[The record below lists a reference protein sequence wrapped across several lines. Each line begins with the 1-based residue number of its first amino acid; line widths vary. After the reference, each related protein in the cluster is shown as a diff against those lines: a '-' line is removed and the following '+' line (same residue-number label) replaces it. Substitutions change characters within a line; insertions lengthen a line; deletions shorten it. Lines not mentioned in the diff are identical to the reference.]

1 MLYNLKSNKE
11 QGGEN
16 MEEVMFTFKAKL
28 FKRYYPKGNKKVKHG
43 DWQINRMKVVEYP
56 TTDGFQTKYG
66 QVTIIGV
73 QPALEDDDTVYTI
86 TATQKYEEKFN
97 EYQYEVVHVQEQR
110 ELNSAEEKRA
120 FLQTFLTDKQVNSL
134 YGAFVD
140 PFKVLENGDI
150 SELTSKVK
158 GVGEK
163 TAEKIMN
170 KYLSSKE
177 LPTSYIELLSM
188 GLTHNMIGLLKQTY
202 TSTDIALGK
211 IKDNPYVLAEE
222 VRGIGFLKA
231 QEIAEMVGIPKT
243 DPRAVRAFI
252 LHHFSVIGES
262 GHTYTTLDILED
274 DVVDKLGLEDIDVLD
289 EQLDIL
295 VDKGLV
301 KHFPSEDGDVFA
313 LRSNFLIEKEI
324 ARHIHRLLDGS
335 NNIQLDKNVAMER
348 IKEQEK
354 RQGYTFT
361 NRQLEGVFAIMN
373 NNVTIIR
380 GYGGCV
386 DCDTEYFDGTKW
398 KRIADYQEGDQVLQY
413 NADGSANLVY
423 PSKYTKVPAD
433 TLYHFKTKYG
443 TDQCLSLGHRVVY
456 RSSKGNLVV
465 KPFEDV
471 IQMHNNCK
479 SGFTGKFYTTFNYD
493 GQGINMTEEQIR
505 LQIAV
510 MADGHFSNSS
520 QTNWCTMR
528 LKKERKCQR
537 IEMLLNNANIE
548 YKKHYEESTGFN
560 IYKFYAPR
568 REKEFESY
576 WYNCN
581 KEQFE
586 IVCDEVLHWD
596 GSTRNKKEGSG
607 RFSSTSKE
615 TIDFIQFAFATIGK
629 RCSINKDKRAGQP
642 ITGKGDKD
650 YRHVKQCYEL
660 SITDRNM
667 VGIGGFKPHQEKTK
681 ITPYKTLDGY
691 QYCFTVPSSML
702 VLRRNGRIFIT
713 GNTGKS
719 SSVAGVLACV
729 QDVEYSFVQTALSG
743 KASVNLADITG
754 QEGYTIHRLLEY
766 NVANA
771 HPTSVGDGVSFFGKH
786 EQSPLRC
793 DMVILDETSMVD
805 AKLFLDLIQAIPTG
819 AKFVMLG
826 DTNQLE
832 SIGIGNVMK
841 DLIDSGVVPCITFDE
856 IHRQG
861 AKSGIIPTSI
871 KISQGEKLYN
881 NNHEGIELVGE
892 LKDLKTIAFSCDK
905 GDTKPSIDLIMQEFK
920 AMYRES
926 KDISEIAI
934 VLPTKSS
941 GTSCYKVNKLV
952 QDLVLPRKRGEGI
965 ELGTTKEPYTIY
977 KGDKVINLKNFRHLD
992 IFNGNMG
999 EVVDINHKEGTVT
1012 VDFYNRGEKVFGEE
1026 EIQSLAL
1033 GYAVTCHKCQGSTV
1047 PYLIYCIDYSH
1058 YTMLNKEQVYTG
1070 ITRAKKKCSFIF
1082 ETKALNKAITTS
1094 GVKYKRTFLYPILM
1108 GEIA

>member
-1 MLYNLKSNKE
+1 MKLTKKVYFCVDLFVQMLYNLKSNKE

-73 QPALEDDDTVYTI
+73 QPALEDDDTIYTI

-110 ELNSAEEKRA
+110 DLNSAEEKRA

-134 YGAFVD
+134 YEAFAD
-140 PFKVLENGDI
+140 PFEVLESGDI

-274 DVVDKLGLEDIDVLD
+274 DIIDKLGLEDIDVLD

-335 NNIQLDKNVAMER
+335 NNIQLDKDVAMER

-380 GYGGCV
+380 GWGG
-386 DCDTEYFDGTKW
+386 
-398 KRIADYQEGDQVLQY
+398 
-413 NADGSANLVY
+413 S
-423 PSKYTKVPAD
+423 
-433 TLYHFKTKYG
+433 
-443 TDQCLSLGHRVVY
+443 
-456 RSSKGNLVV
+456 
-465 KPFEDV
+465 
-471 IQMHNNCK
+471 
-479 SGFTGKFYTTFNYD
+479 
-493 GQGINMTEEQIR
+493 
-505 LQIAV
+505 
-510 MADGHFSNSS
+510 
-520 QTNWCTMR
+520 
-528 LKKERKCQR
+528 
-537 IEMLLNNANIE
+537 
-548 YKKHYEESTGFN
+548 
-560 IYKFYAPR
+560 
-568 REKEFESY
+568 
-576 WYNCN
+576 
-581 KEQFE
+581 
-586 IVCDEVLHWD
+586 
-596 GSTRNKKEGSG
+596 
-607 RFSSTSKE
+607 
-615 TIDFIQFAFATIGK
+615 
-629 RCSINKDKRAGQP
+629 
-642 ITGKGDKD
+642 
-650 YRHVKQCYEL
+650 
-660 SITDRNM
+660 
-667 VGIGGFKPHQEKTK
+667 
-681 ITPYKTLDGY
+681 
-691 QYCFTVPSSML
+691 
-702 VLRRNGRIFIT
+702 
-713 GNTGKS
+713 GKS

-999 EVVDINHKEGTVT
+999 EVVDINHEEGTVT

-1047 PYLIYCIDYSH
+1047 PYLVYCIDYSH

-1094 GVKYKRTFLYPILM
+1094 GVKYKRTFLYPILV

>member
-1 MLYNLKSNKE
+1 
-11 QGGEN
+11 

-56 TTDGFQTKYG
+56 STDGFQTKYG

-73 QPALEDDDTVYTI
+73 QPALEDDDTIYTI

-110 ELNSAEEKRA
+110 DLNSAEEKRA

-134 YGAFVD
+134 YEAFAD
-140 PFKVLENGDI
+140 PFEVLESGDV

-335 NNIQLDKNVAMER
+335 NNIQLDKDVAMER

-380 GYGGCV
+380 GWGG
-386 DCDTEYFDGTKW
+386 
-398 KRIADYQEGDQVLQY
+398 
-413 NADGSANLVY
+413 S
-423 PSKYTKVPAD
+423 
-433 TLYHFKTKYG
+433 
-443 TDQCLSLGHRVVY
+443 
-456 RSSKGNLVV
+456 
-465 KPFEDV
+465 
-471 IQMHNNCK
+471 
-479 SGFTGKFYTTFNYD
+479 
-493 GQGINMTEEQIR
+493 
-505 LQIAV
+505 
-510 MADGHFSNSS
+510 
-520 QTNWCTMR
+520 
-528 LKKERKCQR
+528 
-537 IEMLLNNANIE
+537 
-548 YKKHYEESTGFN
+548 
-560 IYKFYAPR
+560 
-568 REKEFESY
+568 
-576 WYNCN
+576 
-581 KEQFE
+581 
-586 IVCDEVLHWD
+586 
-596 GSTRNKKEGSG
+596 
-607 RFSSTSKE
+607 
-615 TIDFIQFAFATIGK
+615 
-629 RCSINKDKRAGQP
+629 
-642 ITGKGDKD
+642 
-650 YRHVKQCYEL
+650 
-660 SITDRNM
+660 
-667 VGIGGFKPHQEKTK
+667 
-681 ITPYKTLDGY
+681 
-691 QYCFTVPSSML
+691 
-702 VLRRNGRIFIT
+702 
-713 GNTGKS
+713 GKS

-999 EVVDINHKEGTVT
+999 EVVDINHEEGTAT

-1047 PYLIYCIDYSH
+1047 PYLVYCIDYSH

>member
-1 MLYNLKSNKE
+1 MKLTKKVYFCVDLFVQMLYNLKSNKE

-73 QPALEDDDTVYTI
+73 QPALEDDDTIYTI

-110 ELNSAEEKRA
+110 DLNSAEEKRA

-134 YGAFVD
+134 YEAFAD
-140 PFKVLENGDI
+140 PFEVLESGDI

-335 NNIQLDKNVAMER
+335 NNIQLDKDVAMER
-348 IKEQEK
+348 IKEQEE

-380 GYGGCV
+380 GWGG
-386 DCDTEYFDGTKW
+386 
-398 KRIADYQEGDQVLQY
+398 
-413 NADGSANLVY
+413 S
-423 PSKYTKVPAD
+423 
-433 TLYHFKTKYG
+433 
-443 TDQCLSLGHRVVY
+443 
-456 RSSKGNLVV
+456 
-465 KPFEDV
+465 
-471 IQMHNNCK
+471 
-479 SGFTGKFYTTFNYD
+479 
-493 GQGINMTEEQIR
+493 
-505 LQIAV
+505 
-510 MADGHFSNSS
+510 
-520 QTNWCTMR
+520 
-528 LKKERKCQR
+528 
-537 IEMLLNNANIE
+537 
-548 YKKHYEESTGFN
+548 
-560 IYKFYAPR
+560 
-568 REKEFESY
+568 
-576 WYNCN
+576 
-581 KEQFE
+581 
-586 IVCDEVLHWD
+586 
-596 GSTRNKKEGSG
+596 
-607 RFSSTSKE
+607 
-615 TIDFIQFAFATIGK
+615 
-629 RCSINKDKRAGQP
+629 
-642 ITGKGDKD
+642 
-650 YRHVKQCYEL
+650 
-660 SITDRNM
+660 
-667 VGIGGFKPHQEKTK
+667 
-681 ITPYKTLDGY
+681 
-691 QYCFTVPSSML
+691 
-702 VLRRNGRIFIT
+702 
-713 GNTGKS
+713 GKS

-965 ELGTTKEPYTIY
+965 ELGTAKEPYTIY

-999 EVVDINHKEGTVT
+999 EVVDINHEEGTVT

-1047 PYLIYCIDYSH
+1047 PYLVYCIDYSH

>member
-1 MLYNLKSNKE
+1 
-11 QGGEN
+11 

-110 ELNSAEEKRA
+110 DLNSAEEKRA

-134 YGAFVD
+134 YEAFAD
-140 PFKVLENGDI
+140 PFEVLENGDI

-335 NNIQLDKNVAMER
+335 NNIQLDKDVAMER
-348 IKEQEK
+348 IKEQEE

-380 GYGGCV
+380 GYGG
-386 DCDTEYFDGTKW
+386 
-398 KRIADYQEGDQVLQY
+398 
-413 NADGSANLVY
+413 
-423 PSKYTKVPAD
+423 
-433 TLYHFKTKYG
+433 
-443 TDQCLSLGHRVVY
+443 
-456 RSSKGNLVV
+456 
-465 KPFEDV
+465 
-471 IQMHNNCK
+471 
-479 SGFTGKFYTTFNYD
+479 
-493 GQGINMTEEQIR
+493 
-505 LQIAV
+505 
-510 MADGHFSNSS
+510 
-520 QTNWCTMR
+520 
-528 LKKERKCQR
+528 
-537 IEMLLNNANIE
+537 
-548 YKKHYEESTGFN
+548 
-560 IYKFYAPR
+560 
-568 REKEFESY
+568 
-576 WYNCN
+576 
-581 KEQFE
+581 
-586 IVCDEVLHWD
+586 
-596 GSTRNKKEGSG
+596 
-607 RFSSTSKE
+607 
-615 TIDFIQFAFATIGK
+615 
-629 RCSINKDKRAGQP
+629 
-642 ITGKGDKD
+642 
-650 YRHVKQCYEL
+650 
-660 SITDRNM
+660 
-667 VGIGGFKPHQEKTK
+667 
-681 ITPYKTLDGY
+681 
-691 QYCFTVPSSML
+691 
-702 VLRRNGRIFIT
+702 
-713 GNTGKS
+713 TGKS

-999 EVVDINHKEGTVT
+999 EVVDINHEEGTVT

-1047 PYLIYCIDYSH
+1047 PYLVYCIDYSH

-1070 ITRAKKKCSFIF
+1070 ITRAKKRCSFIF

>member
-1 MLYNLKSNKE
+1 
-11 QGGEN
+11 

-73 QPALEDDDTVYTI
+73 QPALEDDDTIYTI

-110 ELNSAEEKRA
+110 DLNSAEEKRA

-134 YGAFVD
+134 YEAFAD
-140 PFKVLENGDI
+140 PFEVLESGDI

-324 ARHIHRLLDGS
+324 ARHIHRLLGGS
-335 NNIQLDKNVAMER
+335 NNIQLDKDVVMER
-348 IKEQEK
+348 IKEQEE

-380 GYGGCV
+380 GWGG
-386 DCDTEYFDGTKW
+386 
-398 KRIADYQEGDQVLQY
+398 
-413 NADGSANLVY
+413 S
-423 PSKYTKVPAD
+423 
-433 TLYHFKTKYG
+433 
-443 TDQCLSLGHRVVY
+443 
-456 RSSKGNLVV
+456 
-465 KPFEDV
+465 
-471 IQMHNNCK
+471 
-479 SGFTGKFYTTFNYD
+479 
-493 GQGINMTEEQIR
+493 
-505 LQIAV
+505 
-510 MADGHFSNSS
+510 
-520 QTNWCTMR
+520 
-528 LKKERKCQR
+528 
-537 IEMLLNNANIE
+537 
-548 YKKHYEESTGFN
+548 
-560 IYKFYAPR
+560 
-568 REKEFESY
+568 
-576 WYNCN
+576 
-581 KEQFE
+581 
-586 IVCDEVLHWD
+586 
-596 GSTRNKKEGSG
+596 
-607 RFSSTSKE
+607 
-615 TIDFIQFAFATIGK
+615 
-629 RCSINKDKRAGQP
+629 
-642 ITGKGDKD
+642 
-650 YRHVKQCYEL
+650 
-660 SITDRNM
+660 
-667 VGIGGFKPHQEKTK
+667 
-681 ITPYKTLDGY
+681 
-691 QYCFTVPSSML
+691 
-702 VLRRNGRIFIT
+702 
-713 GNTGKS
+713 GKS

-841 DLIDSGVVPCITFDE
+841 DLIDSGVVPCVTFDE

-999 EVVDINHKEGTVT
+999 EVVDINHEEGTVT

-1047 PYLIYCIDYSH
+1047 PYLVYCIDYSH

>member
-1 MLYNLKSNKE
+1 MKLTKKVYFCVDLFVQMLYNLKSNKE

-73 QPALEDDDTVYTI
+73 QPALEDDDTIYTI

-110 ELNSAEEKRA
+110 DLNSAEEKRA

-134 YGAFVD
+134 YEAFAD
-140 PFKVLENGDI
+140 PFEVLENGDI

-335 NNIQLDKNVAMER
+335 NNIQLDKDVAMER
-348 IKEQEK
+348 IKEQEE

-380 GYGGCV
+380 GWGG
-386 DCDTEYFDGTKW
+386 
-398 KRIADYQEGDQVLQY
+398 
-413 NADGSANLVY
+413 S
-423 PSKYTKVPAD
+423 
-433 TLYHFKTKYG
+433 
-443 TDQCLSLGHRVVY
+443 
-456 RSSKGNLVV
+456 
-465 KPFEDV
+465 
-471 IQMHNNCK
+471 
-479 SGFTGKFYTTFNYD
+479 
-493 GQGINMTEEQIR
+493 
-505 LQIAV
+505 
-510 MADGHFSNSS
+510 
-520 QTNWCTMR
+520 
-528 LKKERKCQR
+528 
-537 IEMLLNNANIE
+537 
-548 YKKHYEESTGFN
+548 
-560 IYKFYAPR
+560 
-568 REKEFESY
+568 
-576 WYNCN
+576 
-581 KEQFE
+581 
-586 IVCDEVLHWD
+586 
-596 GSTRNKKEGSG
+596 
-607 RFSSTSKE
+607 
-615 TIDFIQFAFATIGK
+615 
-629 RCSINKDKRAGQP
+629 
-642 ITGKGDKD
+642 
-650 YRHVKQCYEL
+650 
-660 SITDRNM
+660 
-667 VGIGGFKPHQEKTK
+667 
-681 ITPYKTLDGY
+681 
-691 QYCFTVPSSML
+691 
-702 VLRRNGRIFIT
+702 
-713 GNTGKS
+713 GKS

-999 EVVDINHKEGTVT
+999 EVVDINHEEGTVT

-1047 PYLIYCIDYSH
+1047 PYLVYCIDYSH

>member
-1 MLYNLKSNKE
+1 
-11 QGGEN
+11 

-73 QPALEDDDTVYTI
+73 QPALEDDDTIYTI

-110 ELNSAEEKRA
+110 DLNSAEEKRA

-134 YGAFVD
+134 YEAFAD
-140 PFKVLENGDI
+140 PFEVLENGDI

-335 NNIQLDKNVAMER
+335 NNIQLDKDVAMER
-348 IKEQEK
+348 IKEQEE

-380 GYGGCV
+380 GYGG
-386 DCDTEYFDGTKW
+386 
-398 KRIADYQEGDQVLQY
+398 
-413 NADGSANLVY
+413 
-423 PSKYTKVPAD
+423 
-433 TLYHFKTKYG
+433 
-443 TDQCLSLGHRVVY
+443 
-456 RSSKGNLVV
+456 
-465 KPFEDV
+465 
-471 IQMHNNCK
+471 
-479 SGFTGKFYTTFNYD
+479 
-493 GQGINMTEEQIR
+493 
-505 LQIAV
+505 
-510 MADGHFSNSS
+510 
-520 QTNWCTMR
+520 
-528 LKKERKCQR
+528 
-537 IEMLLNNANIE
+537 
-548 YKKHYEESTGFN
+548 
-560 IYKFYAPR
+560 
-568 REKEFESY
+568 
-576 WYNCN
+576 
-581 KEQFE
+581 
-586 IVCDEVLHWD
+586 
-596 GSTRNKKEGSG
+596 
-607 RFSSTSKE
+607 
-615 TIDFIQFAFATIGK
+615 
-629 RCSINKDKRAGQP
+629 
-642 ITGKGDKD
+642 
-650 YRHVKQCYEL
+650 
-660 SITDRNM
+660 
-667 VGIGGFKPHQEKTK
+667 
-681 ITPYKTLDGY
+681 
-691 QYCFTVPSSML
+691 
-702 VLRRNGRIFIT
+702 
-713 GNTGKS
+713 TGKS

-999 EVVDINHKEGTVT
+999 EVVDINHEEGTVT

-1047 PYLIYCIDYSH
+1047 PYLVYCIDYSH

>member
-73 QPALEDDDTVYTI
+73 QPALEDDDTIYTI

-110 ELNSAEEKRA
+110 DLNSAEEKRA
-120 FLQTFLTDKQVNSL
+120 FLQTFFTDKQVNSL
-134 YGAFVD
+134 YEAFAD
-140 PFKVLENGDI
+140 PFEVLESGDI

-324 ARHIHRLLDGS
+324 ARHIHRLLGGS
-335 NNIQLDKNVAMER
+335 NNIQLDKDVVMER
-348 IKEQEK
+348 IKEQEE

-380 GYGGCV
+380 GWGG
-386 DCDTEYFDGTKW
+386 
-398 KRIADYQEGDQVLQY
+398 
-413 NADGSANLVY
+413 S
-423 PSKYTKVPAD
+423 
-433 TLYHFKTKYG
+433 
-443 TDQCLSLGHRVVY
+443 
-456 RSSKGNLVV
+456 
-465 KPFEDV
+465 
-471 IQMHNNCK
+471 
-479 SGFTGKFYTTFNYD
+479 
-493 GQGINMTEEQIR
+493 
-505 LQIAV
+505 
-510 MADGHFSNSS
+510 
-520 QTNWCTMR
+520 
-528 LKKERKCQR
+528 
-537 IEMLLNNANIE
+537 
-548 YKKHYEESTGFN
+548 
-560 IYKFYAPR
+560 
-568 REKEFESY
+568 
-576 WYNCN
+576 
-581 KEQFE
+581 
-586 IVCDEVLHWD
+586 
-596 GSTRNKKEGSG
+596 
-607 RFSSTSKE
+607 
-615 TIDFIQFAFATIGK
+615 
-629 RCSINKDKRAGQP
+629 
-642 ITGKGDKD
+642 
-650 YRHVKQCYEL
+650 
-660 SITDRNM
+660 
-667 VGIGGFKPHQEKTK
+667 
-681 ITPYKTLDGY
+681 
-691 QYCFTVPSSML
+691 
-702 VLRRNGRIFIT
+702 
-713 GNTGKS
+713 GKS

-841 DLIDSGVVPCITFDE
+841 DLIDSGVVPCVTFDE

-999 EVVDINHKEGTVT
+999 EVVDINHEEGTVT

-1047 PYLIYCIDYSH
+1047 PYLVYCIDYSH

>member
-1 MLYNLKSNKE
+1 MKLTKKVYFCVDLFVQMLYNLKSNKE

-73 QPALEDDDTVYTI
+73 QPALEDDDTIYTI

-110 ELNSAEEKRA
+110 DLNSAEEKRA

-134 YGAFVD
+134 YEAFAD
-140 PFKVLENGDI
+140 PFEVLESGDI

-324 ARHIHRLLDGS
+324 ARHIHRLLGGS
-335 NNIQLDKNVAMER
+335 NNIQLDKDVVMER
-348 IKEQEK
+348 IKEQEE

-373 NNVTIIR
+373 NNVTLIR
-380 GYGGCV
+380 GWGG
-386 DCDTEYFDGTKW
+386 
-398 KRIADYQEGDQVLQY
+398 
-413 NADGSANLVY
+413 S
-423 PSKYTKVPAD
+423 
-433 TLYHFKTKYG
+433 
-443 TDQCLSLGHRVVY
+443 
-456 RSSKGNLVV
+456 
-465 KPFEDV
+465 
-471 IQMHNNCK
+471 
-479 SGFTGKFYTTFNYD
+479 
-493 GQGINMTEEQIR
+493 
-505 LQIAV
+505 
-510 MADGHFSNSS
+510 
-520 QTNWCTMR
+520 
-528 LKKERKCQR
+528 
-537 IEMLLNNANIE
+537 
-548 YKKHYEESTGFN
+548 
-560 IYKFYAPR
+560 
-568 REKEFESY
+568 
-576 WYNCN
+576 
-581 KEQFE
+581 
-586 IVCDEVLHWD
+586 
-596 GSTRNKKEGSG
+596 
-607 RFSSTSKE
+607 
-615 TIDFIQFAFATIGK
+615 
-629 RCSINKDKRAGQP
+629 
-642 ITGKGDKD
+642 
-650 YRHVKQCYEL
+650 
-660 SITDRNM
+660 
-667 VGIGGFKPHQEKTK
+667 
-681 ITPYKTLDGY
+681 
-691 QYCFTVPSSML
+691 
-702 VLRRNGRIFIT
+702 
-713 GNTGKS
+713 GKS

-841 DLIDSGVVPCITFDE
+841 DLIDSGVVPCVTFDE

-999 EVVDINHKEGTVT
+999 EVVDINHEEGTVT

-1047 PYLIYCIDYSH
+1047 PYLVYCIDYSH

>member
-1 MLYNLKSNKE
+1 MKLTKKVYFCGDLFVQMLYNLKSNKE

-73 QPALEDDDTVYTI
+73 QPALEDDDTIYTI

-110 ELNSAEEKRA
+110 DLNSAEEKRA

-134 YGAFVD
+134 YEAFAD
-140 PFKVLENGDI
+140 PFEVLESGDI

-324 ARHIHRLLDGS
+324 ARHIHRLLGGS
-335 NNIQLDKNVAMER
+335 NNIQLDKDVVMER
-348 IKEQEK
+348 IKEQEE

-380 GYGGCV
+380 GWGG
-386 DCDTEYFDGTKW
+386 
-398 KRIADYQEGDQVLQY
+398 
-413 NADGSANLVY
+413 S
-423 PSKYTKVPAD
+423 
-433 TLYHFKTKYG
+433 
-443 TDQCLSLGHRVVY
+443 
-456 RSSKGNLVV
+456 
-465 KPFEDV
+465 
-471 IQMHNNCK
+471 
-479 SGFTGKFYTTFNYD
+479 
-493 GQGINMTEEQIR
+493 
-505 LQIAV
+505 
-510 MADGHFSNSS
+510 
-520 QTNWCTMR
+520 
-528 LKKERKCQR
+528 
-537 IEMLLNNANIE
+537 
-548 YKKHYEESTGFN
+548 
-560 IYKFYAPR
+560 
-568 REKEFESY
+568 
-576 WYNCN
+576 
-581 KEQFE
+581 
-586 IVCDEVLHWD
+586 
-596 GSTRNKKEGSG
+596 
-607 RFSSTSKE
+607 
-615 TIDFIQFAFATIGK
+615 
-629 RCSINKDKRAGQP
+629 
-642 ITGKGDKD
+642 
-650 YRHVKQCYEL
+650 
-660 SITDRNM
+660 
-667 VGIGGFKPHQEKTK
+667 
-681 ITPYKTLDGY
+681 
-691 QYCFTVPSSML
+691 
-702 VLRRNGRIFIT
+702 
-713 GNTGKS
+713 GKS

-841 DLIDSGVVPCITFDE
+841 DLIDSGVVPCVTFDE

-999 EVVDINHKEGTVT
+999 EVVDINHEEGTVT

-1047 PYLIYCIDYSH
+1047 PYLVYCIDYSH

>member
-1 MLYNLKSNKE
+1 
-11 QGGEN
+11 
-16 MEEVMFTFKAKL
+16 MFTFKAKL

-56 TTDGFQTKYG
+56 STDGFQTKYG

-73 QPALEDDDTVYTI
+73 QPALEDDDTIYTI

-110 ELNSAEEKRA
+110 DLNSAEEKRA

-134 YGAFVD
+134 YEAFAD
-140 PFKVLENGDI
+140 PFEVLESGDV

-335 NNIQLDKNVAMER
+335 NNIQLDKDVAMER

-380 GYGGCV
+380 GWGG
-386 DCDTEYFDGTKW
+386 
-398 KRIADYQEGDQVLQY
+398 
-413 NADGSANLVY
+413 S
-423 PSKYTKVPAD
+423 
-433 TLYHFKTKYG
+433 
-443 TDQCLSLGHRVVY
+443 
-456 RSSKGNLVV
+456 
-465 KPFEDV
+465 
-471 IQMHNNCK
+471 
-479 SGFTGKFYTTFNYD
+479 
-493 GQGINMTEEQIR
+493 
-505 LQIAV
+505 
-510 MADGHFSNSS
+510 
-520 QTNWCTMR
+520 
-528 LKKERKCQR
+528 
-537 IEMLLNNANIE
+537 
-548 YKKHYEESTGFN
+548 
-560 IYKFYAPR
+560 
-568 REKEFESY
+568 
-576 WYNCN
+576 
-581 KEQFE
+581 
-586 IVCDEVLHWD
+586 
-596 GSTRNKKEGSG
+596 
-607 RFSSTSKE
+607 
-615 TIDFIQFAFATIGK
+615 
-629 RCSINKDKRAGQP
+629 
-642 ITGKGDKD
+642 
-650 YRHVKQCYEL
+650 
-660 SITDRNM
+660 
-667 VGIGGFKPHQEKTK
+667 
-681 ITPYKTLDGY
+681 
-691 QYCFTVPSSML
+691 
-702 VLRRNGRIFIT
+702 
-713 GNTGKS
+713 GKS

-999 EVVDINHKEGTVT
+999 EVVDINHEEGTAT

-1047 PYLIYCIDYSH
+1047 PYLVYCIDYSH

>member
-1 MLYNLKSNKE
+1 MKLTKKVYFCVDLFVQMLYNLKSNKE

-110 ELNSAEEKRA
+110 DLNSAEEKRA

-134 YGAFVD
+134 YEAFAD
-140 PFKVLENGDI
+140 PFEVLESGDV

-335 NNIQLDKNVAMER
+335 NNIQLDKDVAMER
-348 IKEQEK
+348 IKEQEE

-380 GYGGCV
+380 GWGG
-386 DCDTEYFDGTKW
+386 
-398 KRIADYQEGDQVLQY
+398 
-413 NADGSANLVY
+413 S
-423 PSKYTKVPAD
+423 
-433 TLYHFKTKYG
+433 
-443 TDQCLSLGHRVVY
+443 
-456 RSSKGNLVV
+456 
-465 KPFEDV
+465 
-471 IQMHNNCK
+471 
-479 SGFTGKFYTTFNYD
+479 
-493 GQGINMTEEQIR
+493 
-505 LQIAV
+505 
-510 MADGHFSNSS
+510 
-520 QTNWCTMR
+520 
-528 LKKERKCQR
+528 
-537 IEMLLNNANIE
+537 
-548 YKKHYEESTGFN
+548 
-560 IYKFYAPR
+560 
-568 REKEFESY
+568 
-576 WYNCN
+576 
-581 KEQFE
+581 
-586 IVCDEVLHWD
+586 
-596 GSTRNKKEGSG
+596 
-607 RFSSTSKE
+607 
-615 TIDFIQFAFATIGK
+615 
-629 RCSINKDKRAGQP
+629 
-642 ITGKGDKD
+642 
-650 YRHVKQCYEL
+650 
-660 SITDRNM
+660 
-667 VGIGGFKPHQEKTK
+667 
-681 ITPYKTLDGY
+681 
-691 QYCFTVPSSML
+691 
-702 VLRRNGRIFIT
+702 
-713 GNTGKS
+713 GKS

-999 EVVDINHKEGTVT
+999 EVVDINHEEGTVT

-1047 PYLIYCIDYSH
+1047 PYLVYCIDYSH

>member
-1 MLYNLKSNKE
+1 MKLTKKVYFCVDLFVQMLYNLKSNKE

-73 QPALEDDDTVYTI
+73 QPALEDDDTIYTI

-110 ELNSAEEKRA
+110 DLNSAEEKRA

-134 YGAFVD
+134 YEAFAD
-140 PFKVLENGDI
+140 PFEVLESGDI

-324 ARHIHRLLDGS
+324 ARHIHRLLGGS
-335 NNIQLDKNVAMER
+335 NNIQLDKNVVMER
-348 IKEQEK
+348 IKEQEE

-380 GYGGCV
+380 GWGG
-386 DCDTEYFDGTKW
+386 
-398 KRIADYQEGDQVLQY
+398 
-413 NADGSANLVY
+413 S
-423 PSKYTKVPAD
+423 
-433 TLYHFKTKYG
+433 
-443 TDQCLSLGHRVVY
+443 
-456 RSSKGNLVV
+456 
-465 KPFEDV
+465 
-471 IQMHNNCK
+471 
-479 SGFTGKFYTTFNYD
+479 
-493 GQGINMTEEQIR
+493 
-505 LQIAV
+505 
-510 MADGHFSNSS
+510 
-520 QTNWCTMR
+520 
-528 LKKERKCQR
+528 
-537 IEMLLNNANIE
+537 
-548 YKKHYEESTGFN
+548 
-560 IYKFYAPR
+560 
-568 REKEFESY
+568 
-576 WYNCN
+576 
-581 KEQFE
+581 
-586 IVCDEVLHWD
+586 
-596 GSTRNKKEGSG
+596 
-607 RFSSTSKE
+607 
-615 TIDFIQFAFATIGK
+615 
-629 RCSINKDKRAGQP
+629 
-642 ITGKGDKD
+642 
-650 YRHVKQCYEL
+650 
-660 SITDRNM
+660 
-667 VGIGGFKPHQEKTK
+667 
-681 ITPYKTLDGY
+681 
-691 QYCFTVPSSML
+691 
-702 VLRRNGRIFIT
+702 
-713 GNTGKS
+713 GKS

-841 DLIDSGVVPCITFDE
+841 DLIDSGVVPCVTFDE

-999 EVVDINHKEGTVT
+999 EVVDINHEEGTVT

-1047 PYLIYCIDYSH
+1047 PYLVYCIDYSH

>member
-1 MLYNLKSNKE
+1 MKLTKKVYFCVDLFVQMLYNLKSNKE

-73 QPALEDDDTVYTI
+73 QPALEDDDTIYTI

-110 ELNSAEEKRA
+110 DLNSAEEKRA

-134 YGAFVD
+134 YEAFAD
-140 PFKVLENGDI
+140 PFEVLESGDI

-301 KHFPSEDGDVFA
+301 KHFLSEDGDVFA

-324 ARHIHRLLDGS
+324 ARHIHRLLGGS
-335 NNIQLDKNVAMER
+335 NNIQLDKDVVMER
-348 IKEQEK
+348 IKEQEE

-380 GYGGCV
+380 GWGG
-386 DCDTEYFDGTKW
+386 
-398 KRIADYQEGDQVLQY
+398 
-413 NADGSANLVY
+413 S
-423 PSKYTKVPAD
+423 
-433 TLYHFKTKYG
+433 
-443 TDQCLSLGHRVVY
+443 
-456 RSSKGNLVV
+456 
-465 KPFEDV
+465 
-471 IQMHNNCK
+471 
-479 SGFTGKFYTTFNYD
+479 
-493 GQGINMTEEQIR
+493 
-505 LQIAV
+505 
-510 MADGHFSNSS
+510 
-520 QTNWCTMR
+520 
-528 LKKERKCQR
+528 
-537 IEMLLNNANIE
+537 
-548 YKKHYEESTGFN
+548 
-560 IYKFYAPR
+560 
-568 REKEFESY
+568 
-576 WYNCN
+576 
-581 KEQFE
+581 
-586 IVCDEVLHWD
+586 
-596 GSTRNKKEGSG
+596 
-607 RFSSTSKE
+607 
-615 TIDFIQFAFATIGK
+615 
-629 RCSINKDKRAGQP
+629 
-642 ITGKGDKD
+642 
-650 YRHVKQCYEL
+650 
-660 SITDRNM
+660 
-667 VGIGGFKPHQEKTK
+667 
-681 ITPYKTLDGY
+681 
-691 QYCFTVPSSML
+691 
-702 VLRRNGRIFIT
+702 
-713 GNTGKS
+713 GKS

-841 DLIDSGVVPCITFDE
+841 DLIDSGVVPCVTFDE

-999 EVVDINHKEGTVT
+999 EVVDINHEEGTVT

-1047 PYLIYCIDYSH
+1047 PYLVYCIDYSH

>member
-73 QPALEDDDTVYTI
+73 QPALEDDDTIYTI

-110 ELNSAEEKRA
+110 DLNSAEEKRA

-134 YGAFVD
+134 YEAFAD
-140 PFKVLENGDI
+140 PFEVLESGDI

-335 NNIQLDKNVAMER
+335 NNIQLDKDVAMER
-348 IKEQEK
+348 IKEQEE

-380 GYGGCV
+380 GWGG
-386 DCDTEYFDGTKW
+386 
-398 KRIADYQEGDQVLQY
+398 
-413 NADGSANLVY
+413 S
-423 PSKYTKVPAD
+423 
-433 TLYHFKTKYG
+433 
-443 TDQCLSLGHRVVY
+443 
-456 RSSKGNLVV
+456 
-465 KPFEDV
+465 
-471 IQMHNNCK
+471 
-479 SGFTGKFYTTFNYD
+479 
-493 GQGINMTEEQIR
+493 
-505 LQIAV
+505 
-510 MADGHFSNSS
+510 
-520 QTNWCTMR
+520 
-528 LKKERKCQR
+528 
-537 IEMLLNNANIE
+537 
-548 YKKHYEESTGFN
+548 
-560 IYKFYAPR
+560 
-568 REKEFESY
+568 
-576 WYNCN
+576 
-581 KEQFE
+581 
-586 IVCDEVLHWD
+586 
-596 GSTRNKKEGSG
+596 
-607 RFSSTSKE
+607 
-615 TIDFIQFAFATIGK
+615 
-629 RCSINKDKRAGQP
+629 
-642 ITGKGDKD
+642 
-650 YRHVKQCYEL
+650 
-660 SITDRNM
+660 
-667 VGIGGFKPHQEKTK
+667 
-681 ITPYKTLDGY
+681 
-691 QYCFTVPSSML
+691 
-702 VLRRNGRIFIT
+702 
-713 GNTGKS
+713 GKS

-999 EVVDINHKEGTVT
+999 EVVDINHEEGTVT

-1047 PYLIYCIDYSH
+1047 PYLVYCIDYSH

>member
-73 QPALEDDDTVYTI
+73 QPALEDDDTIYTI
-86 TATQKYEEKFN
+86 TATQKYEEKVN

-110 ELNSAEEKRA
+110 DLNSAEEKRA

-134 YGAFVD
+134 YEAFAD
-140 PFKVLENGDI
+140 PFEVLESGDI

-324 ARHIHRLLDGS
+324 ARHIHRLLGGS
-335 NNIQLDKNVAMER
+335 NNIQLDKDVVMER
-348 IKEQEK
+348 IKEQEE

-380 GYGGCV
+380 GWGG
-386 DCDTEYFDGTKW
+386 
-398 KRIADYQEGDQVLQY
+398 
-413 NADGSANLVY
+413 S
-423 PSKYTKVPAD
+423 
-433 TLYHFKTKYG
+433 
-443 TDQCLSLGHRVVY
+443 
-456 RSSKGNLVV
+456 
-465 KPFEDV
+465 
-471 IQMHNNCK
+471 
-479 SGFTGKFYTTFNYD
+479 
-493 GQGINMTEEQIR
+493 
-505 LQIAV
+505 
-510 MADGHFSNSS
+510 
-520 QTNWCTMR
+520 
-528 LKKERKCQR
+528 
-537 IEMLLNNANIE
+537 
-548 YKKHYEESTGFN
+548 
-560 IYKFYAPR
+560 
-568 REKEFESY
+568 
-576 WYNCN
+576 
-581 KEQFE
+581 
-586 IVCDEVLHWD
+586 
-596 GSTRNKKEGSG
+596 
-607 RFSSTSKE
+607 
-615 TIDFIQFAFATIGK
+615 
-629 RCSINKDKRAGQP
+629 
-642 ITGKGDKD
+642 
-650 YRHVKQCYEL
+650 
-660 SITDRNM
+660 
-667 VGIGGFKPHQEKTK
+667 
-681 ITPYKTLDGY
+681 
-691 QYCFTVPSSML
+691 
-702 VLRRNGRIFIT
+702 
-713 GNTGKS
+713 GKS

-841 DLIDSGVVPCITFDE
+841 DLIDSGVVPCVTFDE

-999 EVVDINHKEGTVT
+999 EVVDINHEEGTVT

-1047 PYLIYCIDYSH
+1047 PYLVYCIDYSH

>member
-1 MLYNLKSNKE
+1 
-11 QGGEN
+11 

-56 TTDGFQTKYG
+56 STDGFQTKYG

-73 QPALEDDDTVYTI
+73 QPALEDDDTIYTI

-110 ELNSAEEKRA
+110 DLNSAEEKRA

-134 YGAFVD
+134 YEAFAD
-140 PFKVLENGDI
+140 PFEVLESGDI

-335 NNIQLDKNVAMER
+335 NNIQLDKDVAMER
-348 IKEQEK
+348 IKEQEE

-380 GYGGCV
+380 GWGG
-386 DCDTEYFDGTKW
+386 
-398 KRIADYQEGDQVLQY
+398 
-413 NADGSANLVY
+413 S
-423 PSKYTKVPAD
+423 
-433 TLYHFKTKYG
+433 
-443 TDQCLSLGHRVVY
+443 
-456 RSSKGNLVV
+456 
-465 KPFEDV
+465 
-471 IQMHNNCK
+471 
-479 SGFTGKFYTTFNYD
+479 
-493 GQGINMTEEQIR
+493 
-505 LQIAV
+505 
-510 MADGHFSNSS
+510 
-520 QTNWCTMR
+520 
-528 LKKERKCQR
+528 
-537 IEMLLNNANIE
+537 
-548 YKKHYEESTGFN
+548 
-560 IYKFYAPR
+560 
-568 REKEFESY
+568 
-576 WYNCN
+576 
-581 KEQFE
+581 
-586 IVCDEVLHWD
+586 
-596 GSTRNKKEGSG
+596 
-607 RFSSTSKE
+607 
-615 TIDFIQFAFATIGK
+615 
-629 RCSINKDKRAGQP
+629 
-642 ITGKGDKD
+642 
-650 YRHVKQCYEL
+650 
-660 SITDRNM
+660 
-667 VGIGGFKPHQEKTK
+667 
-681 ITPYKTLDGY
+681 
-691 QYCFTVPSSML
+691 
-702 VLRRNGRIFIT
+702 
-713 GNTGKS
+713 GKS

-999 EVVDINHKEGTVT
+999 EVVDINHEEGTVT

-1047 PYLIYCIDYSH
+1047 PYLVYCIDYSH

>member
-1 MLYNLKSNKE
+1 
-11 QGGEN
+11 

-73 QPALEDDDTVYTI
+73 QPALEDDDTIYTI

-110 ELNSAEEKRA
+110 DLNSAEEKRA

-134 YGAFVD
+134 YEAFAD
-140 PFKVLENGDI
+140 PFEVLESGDI

-324 ARHIHRLLDGS
+324 ARHIHRLLGGS
-335 NNIQLDKNVAMER
+335 NNIQLDKDVVMER
-348 IKEQEK
+348 IKEQEE

-380 GYGGCV
+380 GWGG
-386 DCDTEYFDGTKW
+386 
-398 KRIADYQEGDQVLQY
+398 
-413 NADGSANLVY
+413 S
-423 PSKYTKVPAD
+423 
-433 TLYHFKTKYG
+433 
-443 TDQCLSLGHRVVY
+443 
-456 RSSKGNLVV
+456 
-465 KPFEDV
+465 
-471 IQMHNNCK
+471 
-479 SGFTGKFYTTFNYD
+479 
-493 GQGINMTEEQIR
+493 
-505 LQIAV
+505 
-510 MADGHFSNSS
+510 
-520 QTNWCTMR
+520 
-528 LKKERKCQR
+528 
-537 IEMLLNNANIE
+537 
-548 YKKHYEESTGFN
+548 
-560 IYKFYAPR
+560 
-568 REKEFESY
+568 
-576 WYNCN
+576 
-581 KEQFE
+581 
-586 IVCDEVLHWD
+586 
-596 GSTRNKKEGSG
+596 
-607 RFSSTSKE
+607 
-615 TIDFIQFAFATIGK
+615 
-629 RCSINKDKRAGQP
+629 
-642 ITGKGDKD
+642 
-650 YRHVKQCYEL
+650 
-660 SITDRNM
+660 
-667 VGIGGFKPHQEKTK
+667 
-681 ITPYKTLDGY
+681 
-691 QYCFTVPSSML
+691 
-702 VLRRNGRIFIT
+702 
-713 GNTGKS
+713 GKS

-841 DLIDSGVVPCITFDE
+841 DLIDSGVVPCVTFDE

-992 IFNGNMG
+992 IFNGNIG
-999 EVVDINHKEGTVT
+999 EVVDINHEEGTVT

-1047 PYLIYCIDYSH
+1047 PYLVYCIDYSH

>member
-1 MLYNLKSNKE
+1 
-11 QGGEN
+11 

-73 QPALEDDDTVYTI
+73 QPALEDDDTIYTI

-110 ELNSAEEKRA
+110 DLNSAEEKRA

-134 YGAFVD
+134 YEAFAD
-140 PFKVLENGDI
+140 PFEVLESGDI

-335 NNIQLDKNVAMER
+335 NNIQLDKDVAMER
-348 IKEQEK
+348 IKEQEE

-380 GYGGCV
+380 GWGG
-386 DCDTEYFDGTKW
+386 
-398 KRIADYQEGDQVLQY
+398 
-413 NADGSANLVY
+413 S
-423 PSKYTKVPAD
+423 
-433 TLYHFKTKYG
+433 
-443 TDQCLSLGHRVVY
+443 
-456 RSSKGNLVV
+456 
-465 KPFEDV
+465 
-471 IQMHNNCK
+471 
-479 SGFTGKFYTTFNYD
+479 
-493 GQGINMTEEQIR
+493 
-505 LQIAV
+505 
-510 MADGHFSNSS
+510 
-520 QTNWCTMR
+520 
-528 LKKERKCQR
+528 
-537 IEMLLNNANIE
+537 
-548 YKKHYEESTGFN
+548 
-560 IYKFYAPR
+560 
-568 REKEFESY
+568 
-576 WYNCN
+576 
-581 KEQFE
+581 
-586 IVCDEVLHWD
+586 
-596 GSTRNKKEGSG
+596 
-607 RFSSTSKE
+607 
-615 TIDFIQFAFATIGK
+615 
-629 RCSINKDKRAGQP
+629 
-642 ITGKGDKD
+642 
-650 YRHVKQCYEL
+650 
-660 SITDRNM
+660 
-667 VGIGGFKPHQEKTK
+667 
-681 ITPYKTLDGY
+681 
-691 QYCFTVPSSML
+691 
-702 VLRRNGRIFIT
+702 
-713 GNTGKS
+713 GKS

-965 ELGTTKEPYTIY
+965 ELGTAKEPYTIY

-999 EVVDINHKEGTVT
+999 EVVDINHEEGTVT

-1047 PYLIYCIDYSH
+1047 PYLVYCIDYSH

>member
-1 MLYNLKSNKE
+1 
-11 QGGEN
+11 
-16 MEEVMFTFKAKL
+16 MEETMFTFKAKL

-73 QPALEDDDTVYTI
+73 QPALEDDDTIYTI

-110 ELNSAEEKRA
+110 DLNSAEEKRA

-134 YGAFVD
+134 YEAFAD
-140 PFKVLENGDI
+140 PFEVLESGDI

-335 NNIQLDKNVAMER
+335 NNIQLDKDVAMER
-348 IKEQEK
+348 IKEQEE

-380 GYGGCV
+380 GWGG
-386 DCDTEYFDGTKW
+386 
-398 KRIADYQEGDQVLQY
+398 
-413 NADGSANLVY
+413 S
-423 PSKYTKVPAD
+423 
-433 TLYHFKTKYG
+433 
-443 TDQCLSLGHRVVY
+443 
-456 RSSKGNLVV
+456 
-465 KPFEDV
+465 
-471 IQMHNNCK
+471 
-479 SGFTGKFYTTFNYD
+479 
-493 GQGINMTEEQIR
+493 
-505 LQIAV
+505 
-510 MADGHFSNSS
+510 
-520 QTNWCTMR
+520 
-528 LKKERKCQR
+528 
-537 IEMLLNNANIE
+537 
-548 YKKHYEESTGFN
+548 
-560 IYKFYAPR
+560 
-568 REKEFESY
+568 
-576 WYNCN
+576 
-581 KEQFE
+581 
-586 IVCDEVLHWD
+586 
-596 GSTRNKKEGSG
+596 
-607 RFSSTSKE
+607 
-615 TIDFIQFAFATIGK
+615 
-629 RCSINKDKRAGQP
+629 
-642 ITGKGDKD
+642 
-650 YRHVKQCYEL
+650 
-660 SITDRNM
+660 
-667 VGIGGFKPHQEKTK
+667 
-681 ITPYKTLDGY
+681 
-691 QYCFTVPSSML
+691 
-702 VLRRNGRIFIT
+702 
-713 GNTGKS
+713 GKS

-999 EVVDINHKEGTVT
+999 EVVDINHEEGTVT

-1047 PYLIYCIDYSH
+1047 PYLVYCIDYSH

>member
-110 ELNSAEEKRA
+110 DLNSAEEKRA

-134 YGAFVD
+134 YEAFAD
-140 PFKVLENGDI
+140 PFEVLENGDI

-335 NNIQLDKNVAMER
+335 NNIQLDKDVAMER
-348 IKEQEK
+348 IKEQEE

-380 GYGGCV
+380 GWGG
-386 DCDTEYFDGTKW
+386 
-398 KRIADYQEGDQVLQY
+398 
-413 NADGSANLVY
+413 S
-423 PSKYTKVPAD
+423 
-433 TLYHFKTKYG
+433 
-443 TDQCLSLGHRVVY
+443 
-456 RSSKGNLVV
+456 
-465 KPFEDV
+465 
-471 IQMHNNCK
+471 
-479 SGFTGKFYTTFNYD
+479 
-493 GQGINMTEEQIR
+493 
-505 LQIAV
+505 
-510 MADGHFSNSS
+510 
-520 QTNWCTMR
+520 
-528 LKKERKCQR
+528 
-537 IEMLLNNANIE
+537 
-548 YKKHYEESTGFN
+548 
-560 IYKFYAPR
+560 
-568 REKEFESY
+568 
-576 WYNCN
+576 
-581 KEQFE
+581 
-586 IVCDEVLHWD
+586 
-596 GSTRNKKEGSG
+596 
-607 RFSSTSKE
+607 
-615 TIDFIQFAFATIGK
+615 
-629 RCSINKDKRAGQP
+629 
-642 ITGKGDKD
+642 
-650 YRHVKQCYEL
+650 
-660 SITDRNM
+660 
-667 VGIGGFKPHQEKTK
+667 
-681 ITPYKTLDGY
+681 
-691 QYCFTVPSSML
+691 
-702 VLRRNGRIFIT
+702 
-713 GNTGKS
+713 GKS

-999 EVVDINHKEGTVT
+999 EVVDINHEEGTVT

-1047 PYLIYCIDYSH
+1047 PYLVYCIDYSH

>member
-1 MLYNLKSNKE
+1 MTKKVYFCVDLFVQMLYNLKSNKE

-73 QPALEDDDTVYTI
+73 QPALEDDDTIYTI

-110 ELNSAEEKRA
+110 DLNSAEEKRA

-134 YGAFVD
+134 YEAFAD
-140 PFKVLENGDI
+140 PFEVLESGDI

-335 NNIQLDKNVAMER
+335 NNIQLDKDVAMER

-380 GYGGCV
+380 GYGG
-386 DCDTEYFDGTKW
+386 
-398 KRIADYQEGDQVLQY
+398 
-413 NADGSANLVY
+413 
-423 PSKYTKVPAD
+423 
-433 TLYHFKTKYG
+433 
-443 TDQCLSLGHRVVY
+443 
-456 RSSKGNLVV
+456 
-465 KPFEDV
+465 
-471 IQMHNNCK
+471 
-479 SGFTGKFYTTFNYD
+479 
-493 GQGINMTEEQIR
+493 
-505 LQIAV
+505 
-510 MADGHFSNSS
+510 
-520 QTNWCTMR
+520 
-528 LKKERKCQR
+528 
-537 IEMLLNNANIE
+537 
-548 YKKHYEESTGFN
+548 
-560 IYKFYAPR
+560 
-568 REKEFESY
+568 
-576 WYNCN
+576 
-581 KEQFE
+581 
-586 IVCDEVLHWD
+586 
-596 GSTRNKKEGSG
+596 
-607 RFSSTSKE
+607 
-615 TIDFIQFAFATIGK
+615 
-629 RCSINKDKRAGQP
+629 
-642 ITGKGDKD
+642 
-650 YRHVKQCYEL
+650 
-660 SITDRNM
+660 
-667 VGIGGFKPHQEKTK
+667 
-681 ITPYKTLDGY
+681 
-691 QYCFTVPSSML
+691 
-702 VLRRNGRIFIT
+702 
-713 GNTGKS
+713 TGKS

-999 EVVDINHKEGTVT
+999 EVVDINHEEGTVT

-1047 PYLIYCIDYSH
+1047 PYLVYCIDYSH

>member
-1 MLYNLKSNKE
+1 
-11 QGGEN
+11 

-73 QPALEDDDTVYTI
+73 QPALEDDDTIYTI

-110 ELNSAEEKRA
+110 DLNSAEEKRA

-134 YGAFVD
+134 YEAFVD
-140 PFKVLENGDI
+140 PFEVLESGDV

-243 DPRAVRAFI
+243 DPRAVQAFI

-335 NNIQLDKNVAMER
+335 NNIQLDKDVAMER
-348 IKEQEK
+348 IKEQEE

-380 GYGGCV
+380 GWGG
-386 DCDTEYFDGTKW
+386 
-398 KRIADYQEGDQVLQY
+398 
-413 NADGSANLVY
+413 S
-423 PSKYTKVPAD
+423 
-433 TLYHFKTKYG
+433 
-443 TDQCLSLGHRVVY
+443 
-456 RSSKGNLVV
+456 
-465 KPFEDV
+465 
-471 IQMHNNCK
+471 
-479 SGFTGKFYTTFNYD
+479 
-493 GQGINMTEEQIR
+493 
-505 LQIAV
+505 
-510 MADGHFSNSS
+510 
-520 QTNWCTMR
+520 
-528 LKKERKCQR
+528 
-537 IEMLLNNANIE
+537 
-548 YKKHYEESTGFN
+548 
-560 IYKFYAPR
+560 
-568 REKEFESY
+568 
-576 WYNCN
+576 
-581 KEQFE
+581 
-586 IVCDEVLHWD
+586 
-596 GSTRNKKEGSG
+596 
-607 RFSSTSKE
+607 
-615 TIDFIQFAFATIGK
+615 
-629 RCSINKDKRAGQP
+629 
-642 ITGKGDKD
+642 
-650 YRHVKQCYEL
+650 
-660 SITDRNM
+660 
-667 VGIGGFKPHQEKTK
+667 
-681 ITPYKTLDGY
+681 
-691 QYCFTVPSSML
+691 
-702 VLRRNGRIFIT
+702 
-713 GNTGKS
+713 GKS

-999 EVVDINHKEGTVT
+999 EVVDINHEEGTVT

-1047 PYLIYCIDYSH
+1047 PYLVYCIDYSH

>member
-1 MLYNLKSNKE
+1 MFYNLKGNKE

-73 QPALEDDDTVYTI
+73 QPALEDDDTIYTI

-134 YGAFVD
+134 YEAFVD
-140 PFKVLENGDI
+140 PFKVLESGDV

-289 EQLDIL
+289 EQLNIL

-335 NNIQLDKNVAMER
+335 NNIQLDKEVAMER
-348 IKEQEK
+348 IKEQEE

-380 GYGGCV
+380 GWGG
-386 DCDTEYFDGTKW
+386 
-398 KRIADYQEGDQVLQY
+398 
-413 NADGSANLVY
+413 S
-423 PSKYTKVPAD
+423 
-433 TLYHFKTKYG
+433 
-443 TDQCLSLGHRVVY
+443 
-456 RSSKGNLVV
+456 
-465 KPFEDV
+465 
-471 IQMHNNCK
+471 
-479 SGFTGKFYTTFNYD
+479 
-493 GQGINMTEEQIR
+493 
-505 LQIAV
+505 
-510 MADGHFSNSS
+510 
-520 QTNWCTMR
+520 
-528 LKKERKCQR
+528 
-537 IEMLLNNANIE
+537 
-548 YKKHYEESTGFN
+548 
-560 IYKFYAPR
+560 
-568 REKEFESY
+568 
-576 WYNCN
+576 
-581 KEQFE
+581 
-586 IVCDEVLHWD
+586 
-596 GSTRNKKEGSG
+596 
-607 RFSSTSKE
+607 
-615 TIDFIQFAFATIGK
+615 
-629 RCSINKDKRAGQP
+629 
-642 ITGKGDKD
+642 
-650 YRHVKQCYEL
+650 
-660 SITDRNM
+660 
-667 VGIGGFKPHQEKTK
+667 
-681 ITPYKTLDGY
+681 
-691 QYCFTVPSSML
+691 
-702 VLRRNGRIFIT
+702 
-713 GNTGKS
+713 GKS

-999 EVVDINHKEGTVT
+999 EVVDINHEEGTVT

>member
-1 MLYNLKSNKE
+1 
-11 QGGEN
+11 

-73 QPALEDDDTVYTI
+73 QPALEDDDTIYTI

-134 YGAFVD
+134 YEAFVD
-140 PFKVLENGDI
+140 PFEVLESGDI
-150 SELTSKVK
+150 SELTGKVK

-335 NNIQLDKNVAMER
+335 NNIQLDKDVAMER

-380 GYGGCV
+380 GYGG
-386 DCDTEYFDGTKW
+386 
-398 KRIADYQEGDQVLQY
+398 
-413 NADGSANLVY
+413 
-423 PSKYTKVPAD
+423 
-433 TLYHFKTKYG
+433 
-443 TDQCLSLGHRVVY
+443 
-456 RSSKGNLVV
+456 
-465 KPFEDV
+465 
-471 IQMHNNCK
+471 
-479 SGFTGKFYTTFNYD
+479 
-493 GQGINMTEEQIR
+493 
-505 LQIAV
+505 
-510 MADGHFSNSS
+510 
-520 QTNWCTMR
+520 
-528 LKKERKCQR
+528 
-537 IEMLLNNANIE
+537 
-548 YKKHYEESTGFN
+548 
-560 IYKFYAPR
+560 
-568 REKEFESY
+568 
-576 WYNCN
+576 
-581 KEQFE
+581 
-586 IVCDEVLHWD
+586 
-596 GSTRNKKEGSG
+596 
-607 RFSSTSKE
+607 
-615 TIDFIQFAFATIGK
+615 
-629 RCSINKDKRAGQP
+629 
-642 ITGKGDKD
+642 
-650 YRHVKQCYEL
+650 
-660 SITDRNM
+660 
-667 VGIGGFKPHQEKTK
+667 
-681 ITPYKTLDGY
+681 
-691 QYCFTVPSSML
+691 
-702 VLRRNGRIFIT
+702 
-713 GNTGKS
+713 TGKS

-1047 PYLIYCIDYSH
+1047 PYLVYCIDYSH

-1070 ITRAKKKCSFIF
+1070 ITRAKKRCSFIF

-1094 GVKYKRTFLYPILM
+1094 GVKYKRTFLYPILV

>member
-73 QPALEDDDTVYTI
+73 QPALEDDDTIYTI

-110 ELNSAEEKRA
+110 DLNSAEEKRA

-134 YGAFVD
+134 YEAFAD
-140 PFKVLENGDI
+140 PFEVLESGDI

-324 ARHIHRLLDGS
+324 ARHIHRLLGGS
-335 NNIQLDKNVAMER
+335 NNIQLDKDVVMER
-348 IKEQEK
+348 IKEQEE

-380 GYGGCV
+380 GWGG
-386 DCDTEYFDGTKW
+386 
-398 KRIADYQEGDQVLQY
+398 
-413 NADGSANLVY
+413 S
-423 PSKYTKVPAD
+423 
-433 TLYHFKTKYG
+433 
-443 TDQCLSLGHRVVY
+443 
-456 RSSKGNLVV
+456 
-465 KPFEDV
+465 
-471 IQMHNNCK
+471 
-479 SGFTGKFYTTFNYD
+479 
-493 GQGINMTEEQIR
+493 
-505 LQIAV
+505 
-510 MADGHFSNSS
+510 
-520 QTNWCTMR
+520 
-528 LKKERKCQR
+528 
-537 IEMLLNNANIE
+537 
-548 YKKHYEESTGFN
+548 
-560 IYKFYAPR
+560 
-568 REKEFESY
+568 
-576 WYNCN
+576 
-581 KEQFE
+581 
-586 IVCDEVLHWD
+586 
-596 GSTRNKKEGSG
+596 
-607 RFSSTSKE
+607 
-615 TIDFIQFAFATIGK
+615 
-629 RCSINKDKRAGQP
+629 
-642 ITGKGDKD
+642 
-650 YRHVKQCYEL
+650 
-660 SITDRNM
+660 
-667 VGIGGFKPHQEKTK
+667 
-681 ITPYKTLDGY
+681 
-691 QYCFTVPSSML
+691 
-702 VLRRNGRIFIT
+702 
-713 GNTGKS
+713 GKS

-841 DLIDSGVVPCITFDE
+841 DLIDSGVVPCVTFDE

-999 EVVDINHKEGTVT
+999 EVVDINHEEGTVT

-1047 PYLIYCIDYSH
+1047 PYLVYCIDYSH

>member
-1 MLYNLKSNKE
+1 
-11 QGGEN
+11 

-73 QPALEDDDTVYTI
+73 QPALEDDDTIYTI

-110 ELNSAEEKRA
+110 DLNSAEEKRA

-134 YGAFVD
+134 YEAFAD
-140 PFKVLENGDI
+140 PFEVLESGDI

-335 NNIQLDKNVAMER
+335 NNIQLDKDVAMER
-348 IKEQEK
+348 IKEQEE

-380 GYGGCV
+380 GWGG
-386 DCDTEYFDGTKW
+386 
-398 KRIADYQEGDQVLQY
+398 
-413 NADGSANLVY
+413 S
-423 PSKYTKVPAD
+423 
-433 TLYHFKTKYG
+433 
-443 TDQCLSLGHRVVY
+443 
-456 RSSKGNLVV
+456 
-465 KPFEDV
+465 
-471 IQMHNNCK
+471 
-479 SGFTGKFYTTFNYD
+479 
-493 GQGINMTEEQIR
+493 
-505 LQIAV
+505 
-510 MADGHFSNSS
+510 
-520 QTNWCTMR
+520 
-528 LKKERKCQR
+528 
-537 IEMLLNNANIE
+537 
-548 YKKHYEESTGFN
+548 
-560 IYKFYAPR
+560 
-568 REKEFESY
+568 
-576 WYNCN
+576 
-581 KEQFE
+581 
-586 IVCDEVLHWD
+586 
-596 GSTRNKKEGSG
+596 
-607 RFSSTSKE
+607 
-615 TIDFIQFAFATIGK
+615 
-629 RCSINKDKRAGQP
+629 
-642 ITGKGDKD
+642 
-650 YRHVKQCYEL
+650 
-660 SITDRNM
+660 
-667 VGIGGFKPHQEKTK
+667 
-681 ITPYKTLDGY
+681 
-691 QYCFTVPSSML
+691 
-702 VLRRNGRIFIT
+702 
-713 GNTGKS
+713 GKS

-999 EVVDINHKEGTVT
+999 EVVDINHEEGTVT

-1047 PYLIYCIDYSH
+1047 PYLVYCIDYSH

>member
-1 MLYNLKSNKE
+1 MCCTKDKE
-11 QGGEN
+11 EKN

-73 QPALEDDDTVYTI
+73 QPALEDDDTIYTI

-110 ELNSAEEKRA
+110 DLNSAEEKRA

-134 YGAFVD
+134 YEAFAD
-140 PFKVLENGDI
+140 PFEVLESGDI

-188 GLTHNMIGLLKQTY
+188 GLTHNMMGLLKQTY

-335 NNIQLDKNVAMER
+335 NNIQLDKDVAMER
-348 IKEQEK
+348 IKEQEE

-380 GYGGCV
+380 GWGG
-386 DCDTEYFDGTKW
+386 
-398 KRIADYQEGDQVLQY
+398 
-413 NADGSANLVY
+413 S
-423 PSKYTKVPAD
+423 
-433 TLYHFKTKYG
+433 
-443 TDQCLSLGHRVVY
+443 
-456 RSSKGNLVV
+456 
-465 KPFEDV
+465 
-471 IQMHNNCK
+471 
-479 SGFTGKFYTTFNYD
+479 
-493 GQGINMTEEQIR
+493 
-505 LQIAV
+505 
-510 MADGHFSNSS
+510 
-520 QTNWCTMR
+520 
-528 LKKERKCQR
+528 
-537 IEMLLNNANIE
+537 
-548 YKKHYEESTGFN
+548 
-560 IYKFYAPR
+560 
-568 REKEFESY
+568 
-576 WYNCN
+576 
-581 KEQFE
+581 
-586 IVCDEVLHWD
+586 
-596 GSTRNKKEGSG
+596 
-607 RFSSTSKE
+607 
-615 TIDFIQFAFATIGK
+615 
-629 RCSINKDKRAGQP
+629 
-642 ITGKGDKD
+642 
-650 YRHVKQCYEL
+650 
-660 SITDRNM
+660 
-667 VGIGGFKPHQEKTK
+667 
-681 ITPYKTLDGY
+681 
-691 QYCFTVPSSML
+691 
-702 VLRRNGRIFIT
+702 
-713 GNTGKS
+713 GKS

-999 EVVDINHKEGTVT
+999 EVVDINHEEGTVT

-1047 PYLIYCIDYSH
+1047 PYLVYCIDYSH

>member
-1 MLYNLKSNKE
+1 
-11 QGGEN
+11 

-56 TTDGFQTKYG
+56 STDGFQTKYG

-73 QPALEDDDTVYTI
+73 QPALEDDDTIYTI

-110 ELNSAEEKRA
+110 DLNSAEEKRA

-134 YGAFVD
+134 YEAFAD
-140 PFKVLENGDI
+140 PFEVLESGDV

-335 NNIQLDKNVAMER
+335 NNIQLDKDVAMER

-380 GYGGCV
+380 GWGG
-386 DCDTEYFDGTKW
+386 
-398 KRIADYQEGDQVLQY
+398 
-413 NADGSANLVY
+413 S
-423 PSKYTKVPAD
+423 
-433 TLYHFKTKYG
+433 
-443 TDQCLSLGHRVVY
+443 
-456 RSSKGNLVV
+456 
-465 KPFEDV
+465 
-471 IQMHNNCK
+471 
-479 SGFTGKFYTTFNYD
+479 
-493 GQGINMTEEQIR
+493 
-505 LQIAV
+505 
-510 MADGHFSNSS
+510 
-520 QTNWCTMR
+520 
-528 LKKERKCQR
+528 
-537 IEMLLNNANIE
+537 
-548 YKKHYEESTGFN
+548 
-560 IYKFYAPR
+560 
-568 REKEFESY
+568 
-576 WYNCN
+576 
-581 KEQFE
+581 
-586 IVCDEVLHWD
+586 
-596 GSTRNKKEGSG
+596 
-607 RFSSTSKE
+607 
-615 TIDFIQFAFATIGK
+615 
-629 RCSINKDKRAGQP
+629 
-642 ITGKGDKD
+642 
-650 YRHVKQCYEL
+650 
-660 SITDRNM
+660 
-667 VGIGGFKPHQEKTK
+667 
-681 ITPYKTLDGY
+681 
-691 QYCFTVPSSML
+691 
-702 VLRRNGRIFIT
+702 
-713 GNTGKS
+713 GKS

-999 EVVDINHKEGTVT
+999 EVVDINHEEGTVT

-1047 PYLIYCIDYSH
+1047 PYLVYCIDYSH

>member
-1 MLYNLKSNKE
+1 
-11 QGGEN
+11 
-16 MEEVMFTFKAKL
+16 MEETMFTFKAKL

-73 QPALEDDDTVYTI
+73 QPALEDDDTIYTI

-110 ELNSAEEKRA
+110 DLNSAEEKRA

-134 YGAFVD
+134 YEAFAD
-140 PFKVLENGDI
+140 PFEVLESGDV

-335 NNIQLDKNVAMER
+335 NNIQLDKDVAMER
-348 IKEQEK
+348 IKEQEE

-380 GYGGCV
+380 GWGG
-386 DCDTEYFDGTKW
+386 
-398 KRIADYQEGDQVLQY
+398 
-413 NADGSANLVY
+413 S
-423 PSKYTKVPAD
+423 
-433 TLYHFKTKYG
+433 
-443 TDQCLSLGHRVVY
+443 
-456 RSSKGNLVV
+456 
-465 KPFEDV
+465 
-471 IQMHNNCK
+471 
-479 SGFTGKFYTTFNYD
+479 
-493 GQGINMTEEQIR
+493 
-505 LQIAV
+505 
-510 MADGHFSNSS
+510 
-520 QTNWCTMR
+520 
-528 LKKERKCQR
+528 
-537 IEMLLNNANIE
+537 
-548 YKKHYEESTGFN
+548 
-560 IYKFYAPR
+560 
-568 REKEFESY
+568 
-576 WYNCN
+576 
-581 KEQFE
+581 
-586 IVCDEVLHWD
+586 
-596 GSTRNKKEGSG
+596 
-607 RFSSTSKE
+607 
-615 TIDFIQFAFATIGK
+615 
-629 RCSINKDKRAGQP
+629 
-642 ITGKGDKD
+642 
-650 YRHVKQCYEL
+650 
-660 SITDRNM
+660 
-667 VGIGGFKPHQEKTK
+667 
-681 ITPYKTLDGY
+681 
-691 QYCFTVPSSML
+691 
-702 VLRRNGRIFIT
+702 
-713 GNTGKS
+713 GKS

-999 EVVDINHKEGTVT
+999 EVVDINHEEGTVT

-1047 PYLIYCIDYSH
+1047 PYLVYCIDYSH

>member
-1 MLYNLKSNKE
+1 
-11 QGGEN
+11 

-110 ELNSAEEKRA
+110 DLNSAEEKRA

-134 YGAFVD
+134 YEAFAD
-140 PFKVLENGDI
+140 PFEVLENGDI

-335 NNIQLDKNVAMER
+335 NNIQLDKDVAMER

-380 GYGGCV
+380 GYGG
-386 DCDTEYFDGTKW
+386 
-398 KRIADYQEGDQVLQY
+398 
-413 NADGSANLVY
+413 
-423 PSKYTKVPAD
+423 
-433 TLYHFKTKYG
+433 
-443 TDQCLSLGHRVVY
+443 
-456 RSSKGNLVV
+456 
-465 KPFEDV
+465 
-471 IQMHNNCK
+471 
-479 SGFTGKFYTTFNYD
+479 
-493 GQGINMTEEQIR
+493 
-505 LQIAV
+505 
-510 MADGHFSNSS
+510 
-520 QTNWCTMR
+520 
-528 LKKERKCQR
+528 
-537 IEMLLNNANIE
+537 
-548 YKKHYEESTGFN
+548 
-560 IYKFYAPR
+560 
-568 REKEFESY
+568 
-576 WYNCN
+576 
-581 KEQFE
+581 
-586 IVCDEVLHWD
+586 
-596 GSTRNKKEGSG
+596 
-607 RFSSTSKE
+607 
-615 TIDFIQFAFATIGK
+615 
-629 RCSINKDKRAGQP
+629 
-642 ITGKGDKD
+642 
-650 YRHVKQCYEL
+650 
-660 SITDRNM
+660 
-667 VGIGGFKPHQEKTK
+667 
-681 ITPYKTLDGY
+681 
-691 QYCFTVPSSML
+691 
-702 VLRRNGRIFIT
+702 
-713 GNTGKS
+713 TGKS

-999 EVVDINHKEGTVT
+999 EVVDINHEEGTVT

-1047 PYLIYCIDYSH
+1047 PYLVYCIDYSH

>member
-1 MLYNLKSNKE
+1 MFYNLKGNKE

-73 QPALEDDDTVYTI
+73 QPALEDDDTIYTI

-110 ELNSAEEKRA
+110 DLNSAEEKRA

-134 YGAFVD
+134 YEAFAD
-140 PFKVLENGDI
+140 PFEVLESGDI

-335 NNIQLDKNVAMER
+335 NNIQLDKEVAMER
-348 IKEQEK
+348 IKEQEE

-380 GYGGCV
+380 GWGG
-386 DCDTEYFDGTKW
+386 
-398 KRIADYQEGDQVLQY
+398 
-413 NADGSANLVY
+413 S
-423 PSKYTKVPAD
+423 
-433 TLYHFKTKYG
+433 
-443 TDQCLSLGHRVVY
+443 
-456 RSSKGNLVV
+456 
-465 KPFEDV
+465 
-471 IQMHNNCK
+471 
-479 SGFTGKFYTTFNYD
+479 
-493 GQGINMTEEQIR
+493 
-505 LQIAV
+505 
-510 MADGHFSNSS
+510 
-520 QTNWCTMR
+520 
-528 LKKERKCQR
+528 
-537 IEMLLNNANIE
+537 
-548 YKKHYEESTGFN
+548 
-560 IYKFYAPR
+560 
-568 REKEFESY
+568 
-576 WYNCN
+576 
-581 KEQFE
+581 
-586 IVCDEVLHWD
+586 
-596 GSTRNKKEGSG
+596 
-607 RFSSTSKE
+607 
-615 TIDFIQFAFATIGK
+615 
-629 RCSINKDKRAGQP
+629 
-642 ITGKGDKD
+642 
-650 YRHVKQCYEL
+650 
-660 SITDRNM
+660 
-667 VGIGGFKPHQEKTK
+667 
-681 ITPYKTLDGY
+681 
-691 QYCFTVPSSML
+691 
-702 VLRRNGRIFIT
+702 
-713 GNTGKS
+713 GKS

-841 DLIDSGVVPCITFDE
+841 DLIDSGVVPCVTFDE

-920 AMYRES
+920 TMYRES

-999 EVVDINHKEGTVT
+999 EVVDINHEEGTVT

-1047 PYLIYCIDYSH
+1047 PYLVYCIDYSH

>member
-73 QPALEDDDTVYTI
+73 QPALEDDDTIYTI

-110 ELNSAEEKRA
+110 DLNSAEEKRA

-134 YGAFVD
+134 YEAFAD
-140 PFKVLENGDI
+140 PFEVLESGDI

-324 ARHIHRLLDGS
+324 ARHIHRLLGGS
-335 NNIQLDKNVAMER
+335 NNIQLDKDVVMER
-348 IKEQEK
+348 IKEQEE

-380 GYGGCV
+380 GWGG
-386 DCDTEYFDGTKW
+386 
-398 KRIADYQEGDQVLQY
+398 
-413 NADGSANLVY
+413 S
-423 PSKYTKVPAD
+423 
-433 TLYHFKTKYG
+433 
-443 TDQCLSLGHRVVY
+443 
-456 RSSKGNLVV
+456 
-465 KPFEDV
+465 
-471 IQMHNNCK
+471 
-479 SGFTGKFYTTFNYD
+479 
-493 GQGINMTEEQIR
+493 
-505 LQIAV
+505 
-510 MADGHFSNSS
+510 
-520 QTNWCTMR
+520 
-528 LKKERKCQR
+528 
-537 IEMLLNNANIE
+537 
-548 YKKHYEESTGFN
+548 
-560 IYKFYAPR
+560 
-568 REKEFESY
+568 
-576 WYNCN
+576 
-581 KEQFE
+581 
-586 IVCDEVLHWD
+586 
-596 GSTRNKKEGSG
+596 
-607 RFSSTSKE
+607 
-615 TIDFIQFAFATIGK
+615 
-629 RCSINKDKRAGQP
+629 
-642 ITGKGDKD
+642 
-650 YRHVKQCYEL
+650 
-660 SITDRNM
+660 
-667 VGIGGFKPHQEKTK
+667 
-681 ITPYKTLDGY
+681 
-691 QYCFTVPSSML
+691 
-702 VLRRNGRIFIT
+702 
-713 GNTGKS
+713 GKS

-793 DMVILDETSMVD
+793 DIVILDETSMVD

-841 DLIDSGVVPCITFDE
+841 DLIDSGVVPCVTFDE

-999 EVVDINHKEGTVT
+999 EVVDINHEEGTVT

-1047 PYLIYCIDYSH
+1047 PYLVYCIDYSH

>member
-1 MLYNLKSNKE
+1 MKLTKKVYFCVDLFVQMLYNLKSNKE

-73 QPALEDDDTVYTI
+73 QPALEDDDTIYTI

-110 ELNSAEEKRA
+110 DLNSAEEKRA

-134 YGAFVD
+134 YEAFAD
-140 PFKVLENGDI
+140 PFEVLESGDI

-324 ARHIHRLLDGS
+324 ARHIHRLLGGS
-335 NNIQLDKNVAMER
+335 NNIQLDKDVVMER
-348 IKEQEK
+348 IKEQEE

-380 GYGGCV
+380 GWGG
-386 DCDTEYFDGTKW
+386 
-398 KRIADYQEGDQVLQY
+398 
-413 NADGSANLVY
+413 S
-423 PSKYTKVPAD
+423 
-433 TLYHFKTKYG
+433 
-443 TDQCLSLGHRVVY
+443 
-456 RSSKGNLVV
+456 
-465 KPFEDV
+465 
-471 IQMHNNCK
+471 
-479 SGFTGKFYTTFNYD
+479 
-493 GQGINMTEEQIR
+493 
-505 LQIAV
+505 
-510 MADGHFSNSS
+510 
-520 QTNWCTMR
+520 
-528 LKKERKCQR
+528 
-537 IEMLLNNANIE
+537 
-548 YKKHYEESTGFN
+548 
-560 IYKFYAPR
+560 
-568 REKEFESY
+568 
-576 WYNCN
+576 
-581 KEQFE
+581 
-586 IVCDEVLHWD
+586 
-596 GSTRNKKEGSG
+596 
-607 RFSSTSKE
+607 
-615 TIDFIQFAFATIGK
+615 
-629 RCSINKDKRAGQP
+629 
-642 ITGKGDKD
+642 
-650 YRHVKQCYEL
+650 
-660 SITDRNM
+660 
-667 VGIGGFKPHQEKTK
+667 
-681 ITPYKTLDGY
+681 
-691 QYCFTVPSSML
+691 
-702 VLRRNGRIFIT
+702 
-713 GNTGKS
+713 GKS

-729 QDVEYSFVQTALSG
+729 QEVEYSFVQTALSG

-841 DLIDSGVVPCITFDE
+841 DLIDSGVVPCVTFDE

-999 EVVDINHKEGTVT
+999 EVVDINHEEGTVT

-1047 PYLIYCIDYSH
+1047 PYLVYCIDYSH

>member
-1 MLYNLKSNKE
+1 MKLTKKVYFCVDLFVQMLYNLKSNKE

-110 ELNSAEEKRA
+110 DLNSAEEKRA

-134 YGAFVD
+134 YEAFAD
-140 PFKVLENGDI
+140 PFEVLENGDI

-335 NNIQLDKNVAMER
+335 NNIQLDKDVAMER
-348 IKEQEK
+348 IKEQEE

-380 GYGGCV
+380 GWGG
-386 DCDTEYFDGTKW
+386 
-398 KRIADYQEGDQVLQY
+398 
-413 NADGSANLVY
+413 S
-423 PSKYTKVPAD
+423 
-433 TLYHFKTKYG
+433 
-443 TDQCLSLGHRVVY
+443 
-456 RSSKGNLVV
+456 
-465 KPFEDV
+465 
-471 IQMHNNCK
+471 
-479 SGFTGKFYTTFNYD
+479 
-493 GQGINMTEEQIR
+493 
-505 LQIAV
+505 
-510 MADGHFSNSS
+510 
-520 QTNWCTMR
+520 
-528 LKKERKCQR
+528 
-537 IEMLLNNANIE
+537 
-548 YKKHYEESTGFN
+548 
-560 IYKFYAPR
+560 
-568 REKEFESY
+568 
-576 WYNCN
+576 
-581 KEQFE
+581 
-586 IVCDEVLHWD
+586 
-596 GSTRNKKEGSG
+596 
-607 RFSSTSKE
+607 
-615 TIDFIQFAFATIGK
+615 
-629 RCSINKDKRAGQP
+629 
-642 ITGKGDKD
+642 
-650 YRHVKQCYEL
+650 
-660 SITDRNM
+660 
-667 VGIGGFKPHQEKTK
+667 
-681 ITPYKTLDGY
+681 
-691 QYCFTVPSSML
+691 
-702 VLRRNGRIFIT
+702 
-713 GNTGKS
+713 GKS

-965 ELGTTKEPYTIY
+965 ELGTAKEPYTIY

-999 EVVDINHKEGTVT
+999 EVVDINHEEGTVT

-1047 PYLIYCIDYSH
+1047 PYLVYCIDYSH

>member
-1 MLYNLKSNKE
+1 
-11 QGGEN
+11 

-73 QPALEDDDTVYTI
+73 QPALEDDDTIYTI

-110 ELNSAEEKRA
+110 DLNSAEEKRA

-134 YGAFVD
+134 YEAFAD
-140 PFKVLENGDI
+140 PFEVLESGDV

-335 NNIQLDKNVAMER
+335 NNIQLDKDVAMER
-348 IKEQEK
+348 IKEQEE

-380 GYGGCV
+380 GWGG
-386 DCDTEYFDGTKW
+386 
-398 KRIADYQEGDQVLQY
+398 
-413 NADGSANLVY
+413 S
-423 PSKYTKVPAD
+423 
-433 TLYHFKTKYG
+433 
-443 TDQCLSLGHRVVY
+443 
-456 RSSKGNLVV
+456 
-465 KPFEDV
+465 
-471 IQMHNNCK
+471 
-479 SGFTGKFYTTFNYD
+479 
-493 GQGINMTEEQIR
+493 
-505 LQIAV
+505 
-510 MADGHFSNSS
+510 
-520 QTNWCTMR
+520 
-528 LKKERKCQR
+528 
-537 IEMLLNNANIE
+537 
-548 YKKHYEESTGFN
+548 
-560 IYKFYAPR
+560 
-568 REKEFESY
+568 
-576 WYNCN
+576 
-581 KEQFE
+581 
-586 IVCDEVLHWD
+586 
-596 GSTRNKKEGSG
+596 
-607 RFSSTSKE
+607 
-615 TIDFIQFAFATIGK
+615 
-629 RCSINKDKRAGQP
+629 
-642 ITGKGDKD
+642 
-650 YRHVKQCYEL
+650 
-660 SITDRNM
+660 
-667 VGIGGFKPHQEKTK
+667 
-681 ITPYKTLDGY
+681 
-691 QYCFTVPSSML
+691 
-702 VLRRNGRIFIT
+702 
-713 GNTGKS
+713 GKS

-999 EVVDINHKEGTVT
+999 EVVDINHEEGTVT

-1047 PYLIYCIDYSH
+1047 PYLVYCIDYSH

>member
-16 MEEVMFTFKAKL
+16 MEDVMFTFKAKL

-73 QPALEDDDTVYTI
+73 QPALEDDDTIYTI

-134 YGAFVD
+134 YEAFVD

-335 NNIQLDKNVAMER
+335 NNIQLDKDVAMER

-380 GYGGCV
+380 GWGG
-386 DCDTEYFDGTKW
+386 
-398 KRIADYQEGDQVLQY
+398 
-413 NADGSANLVY
+413 S
-423 PSKYTKVPAD
+423 
-433 TLYHFKTKYG
+433 
-443 TDQCLSLGHRVVY
+443 
-456 RSSKGNLVV
+456 
-465 KPFEDV
+465 
-471 IQMHNNCK
+471 
-479 SGFTGKFYTTFNYD
+479 
-493 GQGINMTEEQIR
+493 
-505 LQIAV
+505 
-510 MADGHFSNSS
+510 
-520 QTNWCTMR
+520 
-528 LKKERKCQR
+528 
-537 IEMLLNNANIE
+537 
-548 YKKHYEESTGFN
+548 
-560 IYKFYAPR
+560 
-568 REKEFESY
+568 
-576 WYNCN
+576 
-581 KEQFE
+581 
-586 IVCDEVLHWD
+586 
-596 GSTRNKKEGSG
+596 
-607 RFSSTSKE
+607 
-615 TIDFIQFAFATIGK
+615 
-629 RCSINKDKRAGQP
+629 
-642 ITGKGDKD
+642 
-650 YRHVKQCYEL
+650 
-660 SITDRNM
+660 
-667 VGIGGFKPHQEKTK
+667 
-681 ITPYKTLDGY
+681 
-691 QYCFTVPSSML
+691 
-702 VLRRNGRIFIT
+702 
-713 GNTGKS
+713 GKS

-965 ELGTTKEPYTIY
+965 ELGTAKEPYTIY

-999 EVVDINHKEGTVT
+999 EVVDINHEEGTVT

-1047 PYLIYCIDYSH
+1047 PYLVYCIDYSH

>member
-1 MLYNLKSNKE
+1 
-11 QGGEN
+11 

-56 TTDGFQTKYG
+56 STDGFQTKYG

-73 QPALEDDDTVYTI
+73 QPALEDDDTIYTI

-110 ELNSAEEKRA
+110 DLNSAEEKRA

-134 YGAFVD
+134 YEAFAD
-140 PFKVLENGDI
+140 PFEVLESGDV

-335 NNIQLDKNVAMER
+335 NNIQLDKDVAMER
-348 IKEQEK
+348 IKEQEE

-380 GYGGCV
+380 GYGG
-386 DCDTEYFDGTKW
+386 
-398 KRIADYQEGDQVLQY
+398 
-413 NADGSANLVY
+413 
-423 PSKYTKVPAD
+423 
-433 TLYHFKTKYG
+433 
-443 TDQCLSLGHRVVY
+443 
-456 RSSKGNLVV
+456 
-465 KPFEDV
+465 
-471 IQMHNNCK
+471 
-479 SGFTGKFYTTFNYD
+479 
-493 GQGINMTEEQIR
+493 
-505 LQIAV
+505 
-510 MADGHFSNSS
+510 
-520 QTNWCTMR
+520 
-528 LKKERKCQR
+528 
-537 IEMLLNNANIE
+537 
-548 YKKHYEESTGFN
+548 
-560 IYKFYAPR
+560 
-568 REKEFESY
+568 
-576 WYNCN
+576 
-581 KEQFE
+581 
-586 IVCDEVLHWD
+586 
-596 GSTRNKKEGSG
+596 
-607 RFSSTSKE
+607 
-615 TIDFIQFAFATIGK
+615 
-629 RCSINKDKRAGQP
+629 
-642 ITGKGDKD
+642 
-650 YRHVKQCYEL
+650 
-660 SITDRNM
+660 
-667 VGIGGFKPHQEKTK
+667 
-681 ITPYKTLDGY
+681 
-691 QYCFTVPSSML
+691 
-702 VLRRNGRIFIT
+702 
-713 GNTGKS
+713 TGKS

-999 EVVDINHKEGTVT
+999 EVVDINHEEGTVT

-1047 PYLIYCIDYSH
+1047 PYLVYCIDYSH